1 MLGRLYKYALA
12 LSVFIFFLVVPS
24 HANADCKIESVS
36 FVQGGQN
43 IAGETPFYAGF
54 GKEGSYKT
62 LNITTSNNASCK
74 DQKAYIAIFA
84 KNIDTGNG
92 INKVLDNA
100 NGQTSYPLVKTGE
113 FGGSETYGLSVNY
126 YTAEEGCY
134 DNTHIDLKKYIKN
147 STKYT
152 KDDFK
157 YLSTDDKNKALYGYL
172 FDDESYKTYYSAP
185 TSSLSSNYGGGATQI
200 HDYHITPHILWT
212 AKQLIYTKF
221 GGAVDC
227 AYYARAKIG
236 TPIDIGSKYDSLGK
250 PIATFD
256 SALDSTVG
264 TKINYLGYMC
274 SPPETGISTSCDDS
288 EEWEKRTTGAY
299 IGGAIDTGDPCT
311 PNGTPTPGCYELLA
325 PIPGLAGND
334 NTINFLGTAGGE
346 PFALEQFFTAA
357 INVIVG
363 ATSVAAVLA
372 LMYYGFAMMNARSAG
387 NMRNLSKYKARLWS
401 VFWGLGIILGS
412 YVILNTINPELL
424 KIAPGLG
431 VAEFRSTGSI
441 SQADFTKLGLGP
453 KLKKT
458 EYDAMG
464 DQVAAELGIDRCI
477 MRVILSRESGGDP
490 GAIGCDENVQKSDV
504 PSRRAFVQSKLT
516 YDGKTIPTGTRYSD
530 DVFNVSRKCKPD
542 VSKPGLGVDWR
553 FSKGIGLTQVTVFP
567 ENYFSNQAQYFLD
580 VQGPNGSLW
589 SKRTTPIDYK
599 VGANT
604 FTPIALLNPKTN
616 LTAGGELIKKYLQ
629 KCNGDV
635 LGAYT
640 AYASGQCQRP
650 VGSFA
655 HTEATIRTQMYNECK
670 VGRLP
675 E

>member
-1 MLGRLYKYALA
+1 MRIGISNSGCMRKLGSSMLKQWVYGAVAL
-12 LSVFIFFLVVPS
+12 VFAVCVLPVGA
-24 HANADCKIESVS
+24 HAECKIESVS
-36 FVQGGQN
+36 FAQDSGSLVGT
-43 IAGETPFYAGF
+43 TPFFAGYR
-54 GKEGSYKT
+54 KEGSYKT
-62 LNITTSNNASCK
+62 LNITTNNNASCK

-424 KIAPGLG
+424 KIAPGLTEVTFDGDVDG
-431 VAEFRSTGSI
+431 V
-441 SQADFTKLGLGP
+441 
-453 KLKKT
+453 
-458 EYDAMG
+458 
-464 DQVAAELGIDRCI
+464 
-477 MRVILSRESGGDP
+477 
-490 GAIGCDENVQKSDV
+490 
-504 PSRRAFVQSKLT
+504 
-516 YDGKTIPTGTRYSD
+516 
-530 DVFNVSRKCKPD
+530 
-542 VSKPGLGVDWR
+542 VSKYADTSAYFKSVNFHCPGLGGLNEIPKIALSAEGKVTYKLAQ
-553 FSKGIGLTQVTVFP
+553 KGTP
-567 ENYFSNQAQYFLD
+567 
-580 VQGPNGSLW
+580 GPNGTVYSDCSGFAAKLYQCAGVPFPA
-589 SKRTTPIDYK
+589 SSAFTGHIFK
-599 VGANT
+599 GAEVITSSASITATSVNGK
-604 FTPIALLNPKTN
+604 PLRPGDMLGW
-616 LTAGGELIKKYLQ
+616 TAGGGERQGHVFTYIGNGRMVDSHGPADKIGKAYGNWPVDGRYAKRIKAIKR
-629 KCNGDV
+629 
-635 LGAYT
+635 A
-640 AYASGQCQRP
+640 P
-650 VGSFA
+650 
-655 HTEATIRTQMYNECK
+655 
-670 VGRLP
+670 
-675 E
+675 